1 MLSEVELG
9 VLLFEMVREAEAGWT
24 FTATLL
30 VLLTILAQ
38 RLGRVDPRGA
48 RVLIGTYAIHL
59 FGVAMGVLAA
69 RMHEPFLDD
78 ARLVARL
85 GFSWVALLSAA
96 SILFE
101 VALPRLGVALLPL
114 VEDIFVAVTGVVL
127 SAMVASRNGYDLTGI
142 IATSAVVTA
151 VIGLALQ
158 DTLGNTLGGLTLQ
171 FDGTVRVD
179 DWIKVGDIT
188 GRVVAIH
195 WRYTAVETRNWETV
209 LIPNS
214 RLVKESVIV
223 LGRREGQP
231 RQWRRW
237 VWFQVDFRHPPSR
250 VIETVEAALR
260 AAPLPNVASEPQ
272 PNCVLMEYGESVARY
287 AVRYWLTDLAADDP
301 TDSAVRLRLYAALER
316 AAVPLALP
324 AHAIFV
330 TEDSHKRRERKKAAD
345 HQRRVR
351 ALEAVP
357 IFAPLTDEE
366 REFLADALVYAPF
379 AKGEVLTRQG
389 QEAHWLY
396 CVASGRVGV
405 RVATAGLEREV
416 AQLGPGEVFG
426 EMALLTGEPRAA
438 SAVALTDV
446 DCWRLDKEA
455 FEEVL
460 RNKPEFA
467 GPIANLLA
475 ERRVGL
481 LEAREK
487 LDDAARS
494 QKVREVQS
502 DVLLRMRRFFGL
514 PG

>member
-1 MLSEVELG
+1 MGTFFFELLREVEVG
-9 VLLFEMVREAEAGWT
+9 STGI
-24 FTATLL
+24 ATIL
-30 VLLTILAQ
+30 VLLTLAAQ
-38 RLGRVDPRGA
+38 RLARVDHRGA
-48 RVLIGTYAIHL
+48 RGLLGAYSIHV
-59 FGVAMGVLAA
+59 FGLVMVAVAA
-69 RMHEPFLDD
+69 TLHVDYVDE
-78 ARLVARL
+78 ARLVTRL
-85 GFSWVALLSAA
+85 GFAWVALLAGA
-96 SILFE
+96 SVVFE
-101 VALPRLGVALLPL
+101 VLLPRLGVALLPL

-151 VIGLALQ
+151 VIGLSLQ

-171 FDGTVRVD
+171 FDGTVRID

-250 VIETVEAALR
+250 VIETVEAAVR
-260 AAPLPNVASEPQ
+260 AAPIKNVAFEPAPNV
-272 PNCVLMEYGESVARY
+272 VLMEYGESVARY
-287 AVRYWLTDLAADDP
+287 ALRYWLTDLAADDP
-301 TDSAVRLRLYAALER
+301 TDSAVRLRMYAALER
-316 AAVPLALP
+316 AAIPLALP
-324 AHAIFV
+324 AHAIFM
-330 TEDSHKRRERKKAAD
+330 TEDSNKRRERKKAAD
-345 HQRRVR
+345 HLRRVQ

-357 IFAPLTDEE
+357 IFGPLSDEE
-366 REFLADALVYAPF
+366 REFLAEALVYSPF
-379 AKGEVLTRQG
+379 AKGEVLTSQG

-396 CVASGRVGV
+396 CIAEGRVGV

-416 AQLGPGEVFG
+416 ATLGPGEVFG

-438 SAVALTDV
+438 SAIALTDV
-446 DCWRLDKEA
+446 ECWRLDKEA
-455 FEEVL
+455 FQQVL
-460 RNKPEFA
+460 RDRPEFA
-467 GPIANLLA
+467 GPMAALLA

-487 LDDAARS
+487 LDDVARS